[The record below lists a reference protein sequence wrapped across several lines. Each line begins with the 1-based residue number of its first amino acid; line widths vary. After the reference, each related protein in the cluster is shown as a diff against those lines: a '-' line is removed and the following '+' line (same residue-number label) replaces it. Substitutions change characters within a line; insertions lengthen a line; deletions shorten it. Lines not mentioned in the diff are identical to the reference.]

1 MTHDEDALIRAARQL
16 PREIQPARD
25 LWPEI
30 AAGIH
35 EASARPQR
43 KPAMVPWY
51 YAMAAAIAFM
61 GLGGLLTL
69 AIIDKGGVKGS
80 GTQST
85 ASARVA
91 DSSSAS
97 PADANRASVVPAS
110 FGNYG
115 ELGPEYER
123 ARAQLAIGLAERID
137 RLPPAERAKIERN
150 LTEIRRSLR
159 EINVALRLDPNNGLL
174 QELLLSTYQQELAML
189 ANVNQ
194 MAGTLP
200 ARTDT

>member
-30 AAGIH
+30 SAGID
-35 EASARPQR
+35 ESSARPRRQ
-43 KPAMVPWY
+43 PAAVPWY

-69 AIIDKGGVKGS
+69 AVVDRQAGDGS
-80 GTQST
+80 GSATST
-85 ASARVA
+85 RPVAVA
-91 DSSSAS
+91 DTSGTS
-97 PADANRASVVPAS
+97 DVMPAS
-110 FGNYG
+110 FGNYAQ
-115 ELGPEYER
+115 LGPEYES

-150 LTEIRRSLR
+150 LTEIQRSLR
-159 EINVALRLDPNNGLL
+159 EINVALQLDPNNGLL

-194 MAGTLP
+194 MAGALP

>member
-1 MTHDEDALIRAARQL
+1 MTHDEDALILAARQL
-16 PREIQPARD
+16 PKEIQPARD

-30 AAGIH
+30 AAGIE
-35 EASARPQR
+35 EANAPPRR
-43 KPAMVPWY
+43 KPAAVPWY

-69 AIIDKGGVKGS
+69 AIVDEGATPGDAPTGS
-80 GTQST
+80 RTQ
-85 ASARVA
+85 VA
-91 DSSSAS
+91 DS
-97 PADANRASVVPAS
+97 RAEGGNPDVRPAS
-110 FGNYG
+110 FGNYAQ
-115 ELGPEYER
+115 LGPEYER

-150 LTEIRRSLR
+150 LSEIRRSLR
-159 EINVALRLDPNNGLL
+159 EINVALQLDPNNGLL

-194 MAGTLP
+194 MAGSLP
-200 ARTDT
+200 ARTET

>member
-1 MTHDEDALIRAARQL
+1 MMNDEDTLIRAARQL
-16 PREIQPARD
+16 PKEIQPSRD
-25 LWPEI
+25 LWPGI
-30 AAGIH
+30 LAGI
-35 EASARPQR
+35 EESVRPRR
-43 KPAMVPWY
+43 KPASVPWY

-69 AIIDKGGVKGS
+69 ALLDKGVFNGS
-80 GTQST
+80 GAQSESTQ
-85 ASARVA
+85 VA
-91 DSSSAS
+91 G
-97 PADANRASVVPAS
+97 ANDPGAAGANAPSVMHAS
-110 FGNYG
+110 FGNYAQ
-115 ELGPEYER
+115 LGPEYEQ

-150 LTEIRRSLR
+150 LAEMRRSLR
-159 EINVALRLDPNNGLL
+159 EINVALQLDPDNGLL

-200 ARTDT
+200 ARTET

>member
-16 PREIQPARD
+16 PQEIQPAHD
-25 LWPEI
+25 LWPGI
-30 AAGIH
+30 AAGID
-35 EASARPQR
+35 EPVTARRRAPAS
-43 KPAMVPWY
+43 VPWY

-69 AIIDKGGVKGS
+69 AIVDRGALDGGVGGPGEPSDAS
-80 GTQST
+80 GGI
-85 ASARVA
+85 A
-91 DSSSAS
+91 DT
-97 PADANRASVVPAS
+97 RATPDVMPAS
-110 FGNYG
+110 FGNHAV
-115 ELGPEYER
+115 LGPEYER

-137 RLPPAERAKIERN
+137 RLPPAERARIERN
-150 LTEIRRSLR
+150 LAEIRRSLR
-159 EINVALRLDPNNGLL
+159 EINVALRLDPDNGLL

-200 ARTDT
+200 ARTET